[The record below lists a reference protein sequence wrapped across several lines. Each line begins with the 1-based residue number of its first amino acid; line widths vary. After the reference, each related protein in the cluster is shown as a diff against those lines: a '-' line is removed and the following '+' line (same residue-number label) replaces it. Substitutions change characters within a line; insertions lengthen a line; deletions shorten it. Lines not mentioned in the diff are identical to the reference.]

1 LQKISLKT
9 CTYAFSV
16 NRNVAIQTMDHLI
29 DVLKRG
35 IPDSKIVQDLHL
47 KRTKFTLLI
56 KEVLGKY
63 ENNVLVAF

>member
-1 LQKISLKT
+1 
-9 CTYAFSV
+9 V